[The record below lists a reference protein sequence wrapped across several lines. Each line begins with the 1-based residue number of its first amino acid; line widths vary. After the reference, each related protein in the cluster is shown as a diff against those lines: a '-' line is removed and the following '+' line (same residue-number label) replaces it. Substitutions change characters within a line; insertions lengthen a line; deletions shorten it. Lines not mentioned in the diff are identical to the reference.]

1 MSTPADIPGQ
11 ADAVA
16 VAAELDPDGAV
27 VDTDDLHNDA
37 GDPDT
42 IGGGR
47 TELPLEADPA
57 DVAEQD
63 AAVPFD
69 DER

>member
-1 MSTPADIPGQ
+1 MSTPADPTASAVAELAADVDLDSV
-11 ADAVA
+11 ADAN
-16 VAAELDPDGAV
+16 
-27 VDTDDLHNDA
+27 DLRDA
-37 GDPDT
+37 GDADDT
-42 IGGGR
+42 AGAR

-69 DER
+69 DEER

>member
-1 MSTPADIPGQ
+1 MSTPADTPDQ
-11 ADAVA
+11 ADA

-27 VDTDDLHNDA
+27 VDADDLHNDA
-37 GDPDT
+37 GDPEAG
-42 IGGGR
+42 GGGR

>member
-1 MSTPADIPGQ
+1 MSTPADTPGQ
-11 ADAVA
+11 SAA

-27 VDTDDLHNDA
+27 VDADDLHNDA
-37 GDPDT
+37 GDPEAVE
-42 IGGGR
+42 GRR

>member
-1 MSTPADIPGQ
+1 MSTPADTPGQ

-16 VAAELDPDGAV
+16 AELYTDGAV